1 MIYIRLAYQV
11 VILNTYPLFTLW
23 NSLQQREKLMDILLT
38 KDSSALLKV
47 LEILNT
53 RECGYAELVG
63 KLFADMDAMQK
74 DKSTKP
80 KGMKYELTNCIC
92 YVVPFLLCCF
102 VSEEYHWP

>member
-63 KLFADMDAMQK
+63 KLFADMDALQT
-74 DKSTKP
+74 DRPTKP
-80 KGMKYELTNCIC
+80 TGKL
-92 YVVPFLLCCF
+92 
-102 VSEEYHWP
+102 